1 MFERPVLA
9 PEPVKPTMP
18 TKRPAVIFDYDTK
31 AMKYLVFENVNHVL
45 GKWFKCTHCQKPQDS
60 ECKFHCRTL
69 FSGEQ
74 MTGLEA
80 T

>member
-1 MFERPVLA
+1 MQ
-9 PEPVKPTMP
+9 
-18 TKRPAVIFDYDTK
+18 TKWPAVIFDYGTN
-31 AMKYLVFENVNHVL
+31 AMKYLDIENVNHVF

-60 ECKFHCRTL
+60 EGKFHCRTL
-69 FSGEQ
+69 LSGEQ